1 MAIKKDK
8 TSIKSIVRAPKQDRA
23 RVTVE
28 AILESAVQIL
38 ETDGLAGFKVAALA
52 ERSGYGVGTV
62 SPNIVSFNGFGSTAF
77 LYSSAVFTVN
87 SLYAT
92 AAWYDDLQVTF
103 SGWADG
109 TEIYSMTVSPS
120 ATAPTLYTF
129 DWSGIDAF
137 FVDSSGG
144 TQRVGYVGVGVGA
157 HVAMDNITVNEAIT
171 APVPEPETSALMLA
185 GLGLVGFMARRRKA
199 K

>member
-1 MAIKKDK
+1 MLTANVAQATVITFDDLP
-8 TSIKSIVRAPKQDRA
+8 TSPGFVSDGYQGFQWSNWGALQDDYG
-23 RVTVE
+23 T
-28 AILESAVQIL
+28 
-38 ETDGLAGFKVAALA
+38 GN
-52 ERSGYGVGTV
+52 SGYGVGTV
-62 SPNIVSFNGFGSTAF
+62 SPNIVSFNRFGFRAV
-77 LYSSAVFTVN
+77 LYSSTVFTVN

-92 AAWYDDLQVTF
+92 AAWHDDLQVTF

-144 TQRVGYVGVGVGA
+144 TQHVGYVAEGTM
-157 HVAMDNITVNEAIT
+157 VAMDNITVNEAIT
-171 APVPEPETSALMLA
+171 APVPEPETYALMLA